1 MLNFQNEYQML
12 SLKDASAR
20 QGYNPIVGQNFTTSD
35 RDNDRWIDGNK
46 KLFAKSFEI
55 LSISSL
61 FIFSKG
67 NCSELHTGGWWFG
80 NCGTG
85 NLNGILQNDYNDIYP
100 TTTPQ
105 NEKKISFWGEKKIG
119 ESIMAVWAPQ
129 PYIPANIDYKL

>member
-1 MLNFQNEYQML
+1 ML
-12 SLKDASAR
+12 SLKDARAR
-20 QGYNPIVGQNFTTSD
+20 APGYHPIVAQNFTTSD
-35 RDNDRWIDGNK
+35 RDNDSWIDGNK

-55 LSISSL
+55 LFISSS
-61 FIFSKG
+61 FIFLKG
-67 NCSELHTGGWWFG
+67 NCSELHTGGWWFDD
-80 NCGTG
+80 CGTG

-129 PYIPANIDYKL
+129 PYIPA